1 MARDCLW
8 LLLVLVLPTGN
19 QGMPCLEAS
28 SPFLPPEEGKTQPPL
43 PKVSPCM
50 VHCAKQ
56 VLPRLGAGVVSSVLF
71 NQAREEE
78 EQKYCWPQKRRDC
91 RPQERLARVFLLL
104 HLNEPT
110 TTPYELLPTT
120 PALSA
125 PSRRLRPRKND
136 PALLSLAGCGLLY
149 DVTRPFRSAKREG
162 QFKEAEFCVK
172 AVCPASQ
179 PSCQPL
185 QAALS
190 CPPFLATLWGS
201 RPSTRESFSI
211 QHNPLFPGQV

>member
-8 LLLVLVLPTGN
+8 LLLVLVLPAGS
-19 QGMPCLEAS
+19 QGMPCWQAS
-28 SPFLPPEEGKTQPPL
+28 SPFLPPEEGKAQPPL
-43 PKVSPCM
+43 PEVSPCM

-56 VLPRLGAGVVSSVLF
+56 VLPRLGAGVVSVLF

-78 EQKYCWPQKRRDC
+78 EHKYCWPQRRRDC
-91 RPQERLARVFLLL
+91 RPGERLARVFLLL
-104 HLNEPT
+104 HVNEPAAA
-110 TTPYELLPTT
+110 PYELLPAT
-120 PALSA
+120 PALTPA
-125 PSRRLRPRKND
+125 SRRLRPRKSD

-162 QFKEAEFCVK
+162 QFKGAEFCVK

-201 RPSTRESFSI
+201 RPGTREPFSI
-211 QHNPLFPGQV
+211 RQDPSFPGQV